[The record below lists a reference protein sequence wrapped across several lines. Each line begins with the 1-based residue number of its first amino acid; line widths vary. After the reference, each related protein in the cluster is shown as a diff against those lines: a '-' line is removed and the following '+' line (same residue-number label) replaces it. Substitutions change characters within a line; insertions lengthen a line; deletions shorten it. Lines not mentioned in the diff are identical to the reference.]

1 MKSNALPVKW
11 LIVCPPL
18 HEMNNFF
25 EGYDDKYVFSVHALI
40 VFTIF
45 VFYLN
50 EKIKL
55 EVLACSFE
63 ISY

>member
-1 MKSNALPVKW
+1 
-11 LIVCPPL
+11 
-18 HEMNNFF
+18 MNNFF

-55 EVLACSFE
+55 EVLACSYE
-63 ISY
+63 ITY